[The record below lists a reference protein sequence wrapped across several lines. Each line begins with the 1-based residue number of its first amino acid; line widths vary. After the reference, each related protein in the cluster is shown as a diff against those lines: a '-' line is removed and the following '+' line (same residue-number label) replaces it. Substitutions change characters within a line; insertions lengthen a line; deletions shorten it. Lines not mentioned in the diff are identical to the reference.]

1 MNNKKKHPYHLLQA
15 TVLAVLSFG
24 WGTASAQS
32 SPDDRQFN
40 KRVYIG
46 GSIGVSKLDP
56 DTSATEYKV
65 GDDIDMAKS
74 LHLGVD
80 FSKHWT
86 VEAYVVDLGAAEILC
101 KSNCE
106 KAGEISYQH
115 VGVSAIGYFLNQ
127 RDGSAYG
134 SEYDDEGLYRR
145 EGLSAFGRIGVGK
158 MDNETELRYSR
169 LNDIHLHFGA
179 GLEYGWE
186 NGIAARAEM
195 IAYDT
200 DAVAASMG
208 LVKRFGSSEP
218 YLDGPPVIPPELE
231 APPSQAKPPVHKVQ
245 PAPTAAAREPIK
257 RKIVRVRLPRL
268 YFAVDDHRLS
278 PLAKRKLQ
286 DLVRTMKRYPQLKLE
301 IRGYTDATASAEYN
315 LNLSLRRAASVR
327 KFMAAYGIPASRL
340 RLSALSE
347 SEPVASN
354 ATAEGRARNRRV
366 EFRIIR

>member
-1 MNNKKKHPYHLLQA
+1 MNNNNKHLYRPLQA
-15 TVLAVLSFG
+15 IVLTILSVG
-24 WGTASAQS
+24 WGAASAQN
-32 SPDDRQFN
+32 SPDDRHFN

-46 GSIGVSKLDP
+46 GSLGASKLDP

-65 GDDIDMAKS
+65 GDDIDVSKS

-86 VEAYVVDLGAAEILC
+86 VEAYVVDLGSAEILC
-101 KSNCE
+101 KANCD
-106 KAGEISYQH
+106 KAGEISYDH

-127 RDGSAYG
+127 RDGYRYG

-145 EGLSAFGRIGVGK
+145 EGLSAYGRVGLGK
-158 MDNETELRYSR
+158 MDNASNLRYKR
-169 LNDIHLHFGA
+169 LNDIHLHVGA
-179 GLEYGWE
+179 GVEYGWD

-200 DAVAASMG
+200 DAVEASMG
-208 LVKRFGSSEP
+208 LIKRFGDAEP

-231 APPSQAKPPVHKVQ
+231 APPSTTTPPKHQAQKAAPRHPV
-245 PAPTAAAREPIK
+245 K
-257 RKIVRVRLPRL
+257 RKVVRVRLPRL
-268 YFAVDDHRLS
+268 YFAVDDYRLS

-286 DLVRTMKRYPQLKLE
+286 DLVRTMKRYPRLKLE

-327 KFMAAYGIPASRL
+327 KFMAAHGIPASRL
-340 RLSALSE
+340 RLAALSE
-347 SEPVASN
+347 TEPVASN
-354 ATAEGRARNRRV
+354 ATADGRARNRRV
-366 EFRIIR
+366 EFRIVR